1 MVIWWR
7 LKGVIYREERES
19 NLSMSNAES
28 CFNVVGESFP
38 LDIAEV
44 SVMSF
49 DFYQGPEDWLVR
61 GSETYSAIAQVF
73 VFS

>member
-1 MVIWWR
+1 
-7 LKGVIYREERES
+7 
-19 NLSMSNAES
+19 MSNAES